1 MAQAY
6 RVCAPYVTVY
16 VNQPG
21 GGETVLGFYEG
32 GTLPESATKE
42 SIDSLLAK
50 GMIEETDGPTPE
62 EQAEVD
68 AKAEKSARE
77 KSDKAAEQVAAETKK
92 AEDKKAA
99 DLAKKNE
106 AAEKAAEK
114 SATTTTSASGAS
126 VKYET
131 K

>member
-1 MAQAY
+1 MGAQAY
-6 RVCAPYVTVY
+6 RVTAEYVTVR

-21 GGETVLGFYEG
+21 GGETVLGFYKG
-32 GTLPESATKE
+32 GTLPESAAKE
-42 SIDSLLAK
+42 SIDSLLLK

-77 KSDKAAEQVAAETKK
+77 KADKAAEQVAAETKK
-92 AEDKKAA
+92 ADEKKAA

-106 AAEKAAEK
+106 
-114 SATTTTSASGAS
+114 
-126 VKYET
+126 
-131 K
+131 